1 MAIRLYGQAEDWG
14 ISVEVSFVE
23 RKKSDTTLAKQ
34 HKVLD
39 LPIVPSLY
47 YFAQEDGVSHRVEG
61 SEENRQMLREAVK
74 DGRVRKV
81 LVKYDVPVTD
91 SLTRDDLL
99 DQLMEGFQLI
109 SPYYDS
115 CQDANKLLED

>member
-39 LPIVPSLY
+39 LPITFPLY
-47 YFAQEDGVSHRVEG
+47 YLAQEDGDSHRVEG
-61 SEENRQMLREAVK
+61 TEANRQMFKEAVK
-74 DGRVRKV
+74 DGRIRKV

-91 SLTRDDLL
+91 SLTINDLL
-99 DQLMEGFQLI
+99 DQLMEGFQLLR
-109 SPYYDS
+109 PYYDS